1 MSTRESIV
9 THALADEIVSQGRW
23 YLGGAV
29 LEHVD
34 NEDSMDDRPTVIFL
48 HIGKTGG
55 MTLRSVLNR
64 QFRSSEI
71 LVLRNPDRVP
81 PDRRLRRE
89 GTVPYF
95 AALPDEV
102 RRRARL
108 IEGHTIFGIHEFVP
122 RPSTYITILRHPVS
136 LTISQ
141 YHFVSR
147 KPRHWLHSEVVSND
161 TTLESYVRNGVSL
174 ETDNSQTRALSGDT
188 TTPFGECSL
197 SMLEA
202 AKANVERHFSVVG
215 LTERFD
221 ETLMLFQ
228 QAFGWRN
235 LYYVPTN
242 VAPSKARRA
251 PVPEATRALIEQQ
264 NAIDMELY
272 RWAVRRFQVSVA
284 ADPSFAEDLRRFR
297 LRNTLYRP
305 RGYLTYALPR
315 RLYARSKEWSRRT
328 PAGP

>member
-1 MSTRESIV
+1 
-9 THALADEIVSQGRW
+9 
-23 YLGGAV
+23 
-29 LEHVD
+29 LERVD
-34 NEDSMDDRPTVIFL
+34 SEETIDNRPTIIFL

-55 MTLRSVLNR
+55 MTLRTVLNR
-64 QFRSSEI
+64 QFASSEI

-95 AALPDEV
+95 ATLPDDV

-122 RPSTYITILRHPVS
+122 RSSTYITILRHPVS

-141 YHFVSR
+141 YRFVSR
-147 KPRHWLHSEVVSND
+147 KPRHWLHSQVTSNE
-161 TTLESYVRNGVSL
+161 TTLESYVQSGISL

-197 SMLEA
+197 SMLDA
-202 AKANVERHFSVVG
+202 AKANVERHFSLVG

-221 ETLMLFQ
+221 ETLILLQ
-228 QAFGWRN
+228 RAFGWPN
-235 LYYVPTN
+235 IYYVPTN
-242 VAPSKARRA
+242 VAPNKARRA
-251 PVPEATRALIEQQ
+251 PVPEATFALIEQQ

-272 RWAVRRFQVSVA
+272 RWAERRFERSVA
-284 ADPSFAEDLRRFR
+284 ADPSFAEDLRRYR
-297 LRNTLYRP
+297 LRNKLYRP
-305 RGYLTYALPR
+305 RGYLTYTLPK
-315 RLYARSKEWSRRT
+315 RLYARSKERSRRT
-328 PAGP
+328 AAGP